1 MKANNFVHTEVLED
15 DYPLSMISKASMMQ
29 SHWAEEG
36 LT

>member
-1 MKANNFVHTEVLED
+1 MKANNFVHTEVLD

-29 SHWAEEG
+29 SDWAEEG